1 MPSSIEVRESNGAQ
15 QLRRTIAPHGVT
27 GAEIDRF
34 SGASHLMQRYLRSC
48 SDGELWYLTTAK
60 GASRETVATIQK
72 RINRLQHER
81 NFWAYSAWCFETRPQ
96 LHAHFLFCGDSA
108 MVERLKRSYEN
119 ITIKPVYDLSRLL
132 RGYQAKERTP
142 QAGWGRERQLGGASR
157 DRTRSKVAAIASV
170 YLASS
175 NAMPSMLI

>member
-119 ITIKPVYDLSRLL
+119 ITIKPVYDLSAFYGGTRQRNGRRKPDGVG
-132 RGYQAKERTP
+132 RGSSVAHQGIAQDRR
-142 QAGWGRERQLGGASR
+142 WRRSR
-157 DRTRSKVAAIASV
+157 PSISRARTRCHQC
-170 YLASS
+170 
-175 NAMPSMLI
+175 